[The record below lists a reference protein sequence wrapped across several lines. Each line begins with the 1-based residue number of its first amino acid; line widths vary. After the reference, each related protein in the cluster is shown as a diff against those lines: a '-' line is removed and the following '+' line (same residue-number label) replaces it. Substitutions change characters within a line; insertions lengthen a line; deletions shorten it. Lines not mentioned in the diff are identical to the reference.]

1 MAEHRFRLLVVVT
14 GLGLG
19 GTERHLASV
28 LPGLVARGV
37 EVRLI
42 SLRAGGALAP
52 ALRDGG
58 VMVSEVPALPAPLRV
73 LAGFLTVFRLCLLW
87 RPAVVHLF
95 LPEAYLIGGIAA
107 WCAARRARV
116 MSRRSLNAYQTAHPR
131 AAAIERWLHGRMDA
145 LVGNSRAICAELA
158 AEGAEAQ
165 RIALLPNGVVMAPAR
180 LARCEARAALGV
192 GDGAL
197 VIACVANLIPY
208 KGHVDLVEAF
218 ARARTGLP
226 EGSVL
231 LLIGRDDGMGVA
243 LTAQAEARAVIDH
256 VRFLGERNDI
266 ADLLA
271 AADMFVLA
279 SHEEGSPNAVIEA
292 MAAGLATIVTDVGGS
307 PEAVADTGL
316 VVPPRDP
323 AALADALLR
332 LGTDATLRD
341 RLGAAAAARAAAE
354 FSREA
359 CIARYLTLYDALRTG
374 RAPASV
380 LPAALPA
387 SA

>member
-1 MAEHRFRLLVVVT
+1 MAENGMKLLVVVT
-14 GLGLG
+14 GLGSG
-19 GTERHLASV
+19 GTERHLAAI
-28 LPGLVARGV
+28 LPALVARGF
-37 EVRLI
+37 EVRLVP
-42 SLRAGGALAP
+42 LRGDGTLAP

-58 VMVSEVPALPAPLRV
+58 VTVVDVPRLPGPLRV

-87 RPAVVHLF
+87 RPGVVHLF
-95 LPEAYLIGGIAA
+95 LPEAYLVGGLAA
-107 WCAARRARV
+107 WCAGRRPRV

-131 AAAIERWLHGRMDA
+131 EAGIERWLHGRMDA

-158 AEGAEAQ
+158 TEGAPAD
-165 RIALLPNGVVMAPAR
+165 RIALLPNGVVMAPATLSR
-180 LARCEARAALGV
+180 DQARAALGV
-192 GDGAL
+192 TEDAV

-218 ARARTGLP
+218 ARVRRDLP
-226 EGSVL
+226 AGSIL

-243 LTAQAEARAVIDH
+243 LTAQSEAREVIDH
-256 VRFLGERNDI
+256 VRFLGERSDV

-271 AADMFVLA
+271 ASDLFVLA

-292 MAAGLATIVTDVGGS
+292 MSAGLPTIVTDVGGS
-307 PEAVADTGL
+307 PEAVAEAGI

-332 LGTDATLRD
+332 LGTDAGLRE
-341 RLGAAAAARAAAE
+341 RLGAAAASRAAAE

-359 CIARYLTLYDALRTG
+359 CIARYIALYAALRAG
-374 RAPASV
+374 QAPAS
-380 LPAALPA
+380 ALPIDP
-387 SA
+387 

>member
-1 MAEHRFRLLVVVT
+1 
-14 GLGLG
+14 
-19 GTERHLASV
+19 
-28 LPGLVARGV
+28 
-37 EVRLI
+37 
-42 SLRAGGALAP
+42 
-52 ALRDGG
+52 
-58 VMVSEVPALPAPLRV
+58 
-73 LAGFLTVFRLCLLW
+73 
-87 RPAVVHLF
+87 
-95 LPEAYLIGGIAA
+95 
-107 WCAARRARV
+107 
-116 MSRRSLNAYQTAHPR
+116 
-131 AAAIERWLHGRMDA
+131 MDA
-145 LVGNSRAICAELA
+145 VVGNSRAICAELA
-158 AEGAEAQ
+158 TEGAEAQ